1 MFVSGQLGIISGVRF
16 IEVSPPLLRIG
27 DWCMAYSTDMVA
39 TEVAE
44 ERISVTDSL
53 KRDLKKALQHVA
65 ELEST
70 IKVIEDNP
78 GAQAVID
85 SLAKIGRL
93 NRY

>member
-1 MFVSGQLGIISGVRF
+1 MFRSGQLGIVSGVSF
-16 IEVSPPLLRIG
+16 IQHEWPLFIIG
-27 DWCMAYSTDMVA
+27 DWSMYDGEAKMV
-39 TEVAE
+39 EVGE
-44 ERISVTDSL
+44 ERISVTDGL

-85 SLAKIGRL
+85 SLAKLGRL

>member
-1 MFVSGQLGIISGVRF
+1 MYDGEAKMV
-16 IEVSPPLLRIG
+16 EVG
-27 DWCMAYSTDMVA
+27 
-39 TEVAE
+39 E
-44 ERISVTDSL
+44 ERISVTDGL

-85 SLAKIGRL
+85 SLAKLGRL

>member
-1 MFVSGQLGIISGVRF
+1 
-16 IEVSPPLLRIG
+16 
-27 DWCMAYSTDMVA
+27 MAYSTDMVA